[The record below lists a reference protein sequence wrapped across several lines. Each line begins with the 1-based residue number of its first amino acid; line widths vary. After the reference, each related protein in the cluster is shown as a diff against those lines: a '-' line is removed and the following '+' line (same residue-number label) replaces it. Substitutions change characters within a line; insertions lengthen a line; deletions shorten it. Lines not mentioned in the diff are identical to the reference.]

1 MTKLINNPMM
11 NWDGE
16 LWMSWC
22 ECTKEKRVLMR
33 YLDCDDC
40 KSKGI
45 TCDVMICCECGADYD
60 EELK

>member
-1 MTKLINNPMM
+1 M

-60 EELK
+60 EDL